1 MMKNCIRLIFCFLL
15 LTTVSFLMSCQRTQ
29 NASAEEV
36 ATRYGGTENPEAVA
50 DPAAEADGTVI
61 PGQPSEASEA
71 GATKPQRSSGNRFGF
86 AGAGEGPVKPLRRD
100 TQVHKPEDP
109 AEKRVEKKLE
119 TAATDMREEVVQAPP
134 TRAPSVAENK
144 IEAPTPPP
152 APPEPEAPVPPPP
165 APTPPASPQIVNLGF
180 AEAIPGDAL
189 HVKLPGE
196 FSGLPA
202 ISVEKMDVAGNNLG
216 VSYPRGTLMKIP
228 NPKVPGGQIHFKVP

>member
-1 MMKNCIRLIFCFLL
+1 M
-15 LTTVSFLMSCQRTQ
+15 
-29 NASAEEV
+29 
-36 ATRYGGTENPEAVA
+36 ATRYGDNEDPEAAV
-50 DPAAEADGTVI
+50 DPAAQADGNATQPQSDAASGTQ
-61 PGQPSEASEA
+61 PG
-71 GATKPQRSSGNRFGF
+71 KPGSGNRFGF

-100 TQVHKPEDP
+100 NQIHKPDEP
-109 AEKRVEKKLE
+109 AEKRIEKKLE
-119 TAATDMREEVVQAPP
+119 EAVTDVREEVVQAPP
-134 TRAPSVAENK
+134 TRAPRTMENK

-152 APPEPEAPVPPPP
+152 APPEPEAPVLPP
-165 APTPPASPQIVNLGF
+165 APAPAPSAPQIVNLGF
-180 AEAIPGDAL
+180 AEAIPGDDL